1 VATYLALRG
10 GLWLLSGL
18 LSPSQLSFLITGYMV
33 ATPNATP
40 STPAS
45 SYKTKLPGF
54 GPTARRLRAGRNSKE
69 EGKSSDEEGTQEL
82 KSNDNAQLSQSISD
96 LKSTIELQTKQLQ
109 QLATENAALR
119 LQVRNLGAQP
129 VEISLERTVEYEDK
143 RRHRRQPAHEQIGTA
158 LASIFGLGKSS
169 SPSSFKKAK
178 PQAGGA
184 RADSQPNDIAKEPA
198 THSVASRDLPRGS
211 VRMRRPS
218 WVEAAGPNAEIAPDV
233 LDVFQQFG
241 AATGHMTVD
250 NLSGALGA
258 LNIRVTDAQAE
269 AILQKFDEDENG
281 TLEREEF
288 AKLSMHLTKFTSF
301 SPAKVEELAAGAQVH
316 EVVRRA
322 STRQNN
328 DFLPPMV
335 QTLDTY
341 MAIGKTGFSPRERK
355 NSVGV
360 DASTKA
366 CVAFLM
372 RAAVKEFQSEAI
384 DGLLDDDESDED
396 DVPRVTV

>member
-1 VATYLALRG
+1 MATTVND
-10 GLWLLSGL
+10 
-18 LSPSQLSFLITGYMV
+18 P
-33 ATPNATP
+33 PP
-40 STPAS
+40 TPAS

-54 GPTARRLRAGRNSKE
+54 SLTGRLRAGRNSKE
-69 EGKSSDEEGTQEL
+69 EKSSDEQGTQEVSSDEAARSSQTIAEL
-82 KSNDNAQLSQSISD
+82 LS
-96 LKSTIELQTKQLQ
+96 TVELQTKQLQ

-119 LQVRNLGAQP
+119 LQVRNLGAIP
-129 VEISLERTVEYEDK
+129 VEVNLERTVEYEDK
-143 RRHRRQPAHEQIGTA
+143 RRHRQKPAHEQIGAT
-158 LASIFGLGKSS
+158 LAGIFGLGNNKST
-169 SPSSFKKAK
+169 SFKKAK
-178 PQAGGA
+178 PQSGDA
-184 RADSQPNDIAKEPA
+184 RADSQPNDMEKTLSPQGVESKDA
-198 THSVASRDLPRGS
+198 RRGS

-218 WVEAAGPNAEIAPDV
+218 WVEAAGANAEISPDV

-269 AILQKFDEDENG
+269 AILQKFDEDANG